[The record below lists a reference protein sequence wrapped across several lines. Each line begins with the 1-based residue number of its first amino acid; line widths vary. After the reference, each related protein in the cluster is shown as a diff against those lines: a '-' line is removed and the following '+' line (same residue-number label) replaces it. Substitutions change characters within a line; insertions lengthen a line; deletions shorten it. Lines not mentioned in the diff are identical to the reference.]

1 MACSKIFSG
10 DLPELIHD
18 IIKYFQNDFS
28 TLHSCILVNRLWC
41 RLAIPLLW
49 ENPFSIPTKNY
60 KFIEIYLNN
69 LNDEL
74 KTKLNEYKVIDNL
87 LYSNTLFNYLSFIKC
102 LNICRIVDFIDK
114 WSGDILRT
122 SKLENRDSE
131 SNFKKLI
138 QTSLFKTFIENEL
151 NLHTL
156 EIEILTDFYFISY
169 LNNIFELILQNT
181 NFIHNIKNLKLSI
194 LFFSNNTLIN
204 NRILQLIN
212 SHQNLKKIVLCHKSI
227 LLHQSLFKDYN
238 CSNTLNTIILY
249 DVNLKHIINLE
260 KVFEQLNVLKSVHF
274 IFCYSFDTSFI
285 QQIINLSKP
294 FKLKSL
300 FIKEKLKINES
311 LQLLFHEYGNCI
323 ENFGIELNYNDSL
336 YEQQLLELIT
346 EYCKNIKFLNIY
358 NIHHPK
364 SHTYLLFN
372 LIKNI
377 KHSLN
382 YLSINCGCSNGSSI
396 LLQNLGQVLPSKLEY
411 LKLHLLINASDFK
424 VFLKNS
430 KGTFIK
436 ELLIKDLKWKM
447 NNDILP
453 YIKKYIMKEK
463 RVRYLN
469 FRNFNKELF
478 DLNDEVKEFRLY
490 DIRVQKYCNN
500 FIEDRQFMQL
510 D

>member
-156 EIEILTDFYFISY
+156 EIEILTDFYFIS
-169 LNNIFELILQNT
+169 
-181 NFIHNIKNLKLSI
+181 
-194 LFFSNNTLIN
+194 
-204 NRILQLIN
+204 
-212 SHQNLKKIVLCHKSI
+212 
-227 LLHQSLFKDYN
+227 
-238 CSNTLNTIILY
+238 
-249 DVNLKHIINLE
+249 
-260 KVFEQLNVLKSVHF
+260 
-274 IFCYSFDTSFI
+274 
-285 QQIINLSKP
+285 
-294 FKLKSL
+294 
-300 FIKEKLKINES
+300 
-311 LQLLFHEYGNCI
+311 
-323 ENFGIELNYNDSL
+323 
-336 YEQQLLELIT
+336 
-346 EYCKNIKFLNIY
+346 
-358 NIHHPK
+358 
-364 SHTYLLFN
+364 HTYLLFN